1 MNPARLAGIVERL
14 PKLDSPNLIVGM
26 ETMDDAGVYKLS
38 DDTAIVQTV
47 DFFYPIVNDPRSFGR
62 IAAANS
68 LSDIW
73 AMGAKAITAMNH
85 LAYPAGMIPPEAI
98 EELLRGANEKLHEA
112 EVALVGGHTLEQTEM
127 VFGLSVTGTI
137 HPDKATSNAS
147 AKTGQKIVL
156 TKPVGTGIYC
166 NAHRVDGL
174 SDGQYE
180 SFVGTMERLNMYAAE
195 TIESFPV
202 GAVTD
207 VTGFGLLGHAMI
219 MARFSGRTLKID
231 VGSVPLLPDL
241 MDLIARY
248 NPQGVCKCKQFV
260 QDHMSVDEGVDSLM
274 VNVLSEAQ
282 TSGGLL
288 VTVDADAADELVQAL
303 REAGDCSSVVIGEVG
318 GPPDGEVYLEM
329 EP

>member
-1 MNPARLAGIVERL
+1 MERL
-14 PKLDSPNLIVGM
+14 PKLDSPRLIVGM
-26 ETMDDAGVYKLS
+26 DTMDDAGVFKLS
-38 DDTAIVQTV
+38 DDMAVVQTV

-73 AMGAKAITAMNH
+73 AMGARAVTAMNH

-98 EELLRGANEKLHEA
+98 EELLSGANEKLQESS
-112 EVALVGGHTLEQTEM
+112 VALVGGHTLEQTDM
-127 VFGLSVTGTI
+127 VYGMSVTGLI
-137 HPDKATSNAS
+137 HPDKATSNAT
-147 AKTGQKIVL
+147 AQTGQKIIL
-156 TKPVGTGIYC
+156 TKPIGTGVYC

-174 SDGQYE
+174 SIQQYA
-180 SFVGTMERLNMYAAE
+180 SFVGNMERLNMYAAK

-219 MARFSGRTLKID
+219 MAKYSGHMLRIT

-241 MDLIARY
+241 MELIARY

-260 QDHMSVDEGVDSLM
+260 EDNMSVGEGVDPLM

-288 VTVDADAADELVQAL
+288 VTVDAEAADELVQAL
-303 REAGDCSSVVIGEVG
+303 REAGDPSSSIVGEVC
-318 GPPDGEVYLEM
+318 GPPDGQLYLEM